1 MALTVFCALMLLAF
15 LGCLLATGS
24 LHILLGAV
32 LLVFL
37 LALILRRPIS
47 YSENRWIFV
56 FYRWTL
62 RVVPATERITGNPN
76 AIVFY
81 RQSRTDKRS
90 FVAVS
95 AGEEQIVS
103 GMTLY
108 PYRGHRLLVLFPVPS
123 FLHSL
128 RSATFGFA
136 VTAAAALTALAAIG
150 FVPYLR
156 LRRTDALLANT
167 VPLRMVHT
175 AHSDVIDDASLDN
188 VLLICRDAENKA
200 ALLEILSFRHGKSA
214 VQPLYLNTGLYAEI
228 TPGCYES
235 IRDYSA
241 DHSAAEIAMLVEEQY
256 YLRIRDAV
264 CLDSTFLETAAASA
278 GGLQIS
284 MTSAEIA
291 QINALMQAADG
302 SSAVALPYPA
312 SGDAAVTACTW
323 AQALTYL
330 RCDGARAGEAVY
342 AQRECALTD
351 ALFSVFRQLADGS
364 LPYPAAGMAETSFTP
379 DRLYQLA
386 DTVRSDSVH
395 YDSAYR
401 TCTAPDAIARCCLPR
416 QVHYRALED
425 DLVYAAPGVLRQYV
439 IRLLYY

>member
-1 MALTVFCALMLLAF
+1 MALTIFCAVMLLAF
-15 LGCLLATGS
+15 IGCLLATGS

-37 LALILRRPIS
+37 LALLLRRPIS
-47 YSENRWIFV
+47 YRENRWIFV

-76 AIVFY
+76 AIKFY
-81 RQSRTDKRS
+81 RQSRADKRS

-123 FLHSL
+123 FLHTLRMASL
-128 RSATFGFA
+128 GFA

-167 VPLRMVHT
+167 VSLRLSHT
-175 AHSDVIDDASLDN
+175 QRQDVIDDAALDN

-200 ALLEILSFRHGKSA
+200 ALLEILSFRHGNSA

-241 DHSAAEIAMLVEEQY
+241 DHSAAEIALLVEEQY
-256 YLRIRDAV
+256 YLRIRDTV
-264 CLDSTFLETAAASA
+264 CLDSTFLEAAAASA

-284 MTSAEIA
+284 MTAAEINR
-291 QINALMQAADG
+291 INAAMQAAEG
-302 SSAVALPYPA
+302 SSAVMLPLPA
-312 SGDAAVTACTW
+312 SGDAAQTACTW
-323 AQALTYL
+323 AQAIAYL
-330 RCDGARAGEAVY
+330 HCDGARAGEAVY

-351 ALFSVFRQLADGS
+351 ALFALFKRLADGS
-364 LPYPAAGMAETSFTP
+364 LPYPAEGIAETSFTS
-379 DRLYQLA
+379 DSLYQLA

-401 TCTAPDAIARCCLPR
+401 ACTAPDAIVRCCLPR
-416 QVHYRALED
+416 SAHYRALED
-425 DLVYAAPGVLRQYV
+425 DLVYAAPGILRQYV